1 MVEKI
6 DVAFDACDAN
16 AEGAMMH
23 GGPRLRERNK
33 EGNAGQCRMVP
44 VLKAGARHHLFALR
58 GLTGS
63 RRRRRNRAP
72 FGR

>member
-23 GGPRLRERNK
+23 GGPRLRERNT
-33 EGNAGQCRMVP
+33 EGNAVSAEWFRCWKLGKTV
-44 VLKAGARHHLFALR
+44 
-58 GLTGS
+58 
-63 RRRRRNRAP
+63 
-72 FGR
+72 